1 MTIEELA
8 EKLGITLDD
17 TTRGAINAFLT
28 GQTSG
33 LKANNRD
40 LLAKNAELKAKLKPF
55 EAIDAEDLAALTEEL
70 SIEPGD
76 LLDRVRNAPKA
87 AGDAAKAAEA
97 AAEAKYQRKL
107 AASDK
112 KAADAMAALDAAN
125 KARIDETVTRE
136 LTEEIAKK
144 KGNVDLLLPMM
155 RGRVKGEIDP
165 DTGKVVR
172 KVLAANGDEM
182 LSDAGAPGTVSDL
195 VESLR
200 RDEKFG
206 IAFEGEGGGSG
217 AGTGA
222 NRKSGGG
229 GKNPYKKGP
238 TWSLTEQTKLR
249 AANPA
254 LADQLKREAELA
266 G

>member
-17 TTRGAINAFLT
+17 TTKGAINAFIT
-28 GQTSG
+28 GQTTG
-33 LKANNRD
+33 LKTNNRE
-40 LLAKNAELKAKLKPF
+40 LLASNAALKTKLKAF
-55 EAIDAEDLAALTEEL
+55 EGIDPEELATLTEEL

-76 LLDRVRNAPKA
+76 LIDRVRNAPKA

-107 AASDK
+107 TQAEK
-112 KAADAMAALDAAN
+112 KAADSAIALEAAN
-125 KARIDETVTRE
+125 KARIDENVARA
-136 LTEEIAKK
+136 LTEELAKK

-155 RGRVKGEIDP
+155 KNRVKGEIDP
-165 DTGKVVR
+165 ETNRVTL
-172 KVLAANGDEM
+172 KVLAPNGDEM
-182 LSDAGAPGTVSDL
+182 LSDAGSAGTVSDL

-217 AGTGA
+217 SGTGA
-222 NRKSGGG
+222 ARKTGGP

-238 TWSLTEQTKLR
+238 TWNLTEQSKLR
-249 AANPA
+249 STNPA
-254 LADQLKREAELA
+254 LADQLKREAEA
-266 G
+266 SA